1 MDHRTAG
8 TLVLA
13 HGIGGRRDLPIPF
26 GYVLVGGGLA
36 VLVSFT
42 ALLWLWPVSRLR
54 GDLAGRALPRWVTT
68 AADAPETR
76 WALRLLGLALTAF
89 TAVAA
94 LFGKNDDLNP
104 TASFV
109 YVLFWVG
116 LVPVSLLLGPVWRLL
131 NPLRTVH
138 GAVYAALGRDP
149 RDGLRPLPPAIGY
162 WPAAASL
169 LAFTW
174 LELAAPNRD
183 STTTLVIWF
192 GLYSLV
198 HLGGATLYG
207 SRWFDRG
214 DGFEVYSTLAA
225 HLAPF
230 GRRRTDGLLVVR
242 DPLDGLDALTA
253 APGLVATVS
262 VLFGSTAF
270 DGASASTT
278 WVDHAQSGPL
288 SPDTANALGLLATVV
303 LVALTFTGALR
314 LAGRITGTA
323 QGGPGPSAAP
333 AGERPDPAATSRR
346 DLPATAAG
354 GRELPARF
362 AHSLVPI
369 AVGYVVAHYF
379 SYLVF
384 NGQQAFILASDP
396 LVTGADLFG
405 TGGEHVNYTVISV
418 TTIALVQVFGVVIGH
433 VLATVAAHDRA
444 VRLFPRRAAVLGQL
458 PLLALMVGYTLG
470 GLLLLFSS

>member
-1 MDHRTAG
+1 MAHQIPSGAI
-8 TLVLA
+8 VLA

-26 GYVLVGGGLA
+26 GYVLVGGALA
-36 VLVSFT
+36 VLVSFA
-42 ALLWLWPVSRLR
+42 ALLWLWPESRLR
-54 GDLAGRALPRWVTT
+54 GAAAGRALPGRLTRT
-68 AADAPETR
+68 ADAPETR
-76 WALRLLGLALTAF
+76 RLLRGLGLLLTGF

-94 LFGKNDDLNP
+94 VFGKNDDLNP

-131 NPLRTVH
+131 NPLRTLHH
-138 GAVYAALGRDP
+138 GCYALMGRRP
-149 RDGLRPLPPAIGY
+149 GEGFRPLPARIGY

-183 STTTLVIWF
+183 STTTLIVWF
-192 GLYSLV
+192 GCYALA
-198 HLGGATLYG
+198 HLAGAVVYG
-207 SRWFDRG
+207 SAWFDRG

-225 HLAPF
+225 HLAPV
-230 GRRRTDGLLVVR
+230 GRRDDGQLALR
-242 DPLDGLDALTA
+242 NPLDGLDTLAPA
-253 APGLVATVS
+253 AGLVATVS

-278 WVDHAQSGPL
+278 WVDRAQSGPFR
-288 SPDTANALGLLATVV
+288 PDTANALGLLATVV
-303 LVALTFTGALR
+303 FVGLTFTAALR
-314 LAGRITGTA
+314 LAAR
-323 QGGPGPSAAP
+323 
-333 AGERPDPAATSRR
+333 ATDA
-346 DLPATAAG
+346 DLPG
-354 GRELPARF
+354 GRAGLPSRF

-369 AVGYVVAHYF
+369 AVGYVIAHYF

-396 LVTGADLFG
+396 LVDGADLFG
-405 TGGEHVNYTVISV
+405 TANRHADYTLVSV
-418 TTIALVQVFGVVIGH
+418 TVIALVQVFGVVIGH
-433 VLATVAAHDRA
+433 ILGTVAAHDRA
-444 VRLFPRRAAVLGQL
+444 VRLFPRGAMVRGQL
-458 PLLALMVGYTLG
+458 PLLVLMVGYTLG

>member
-1 MDHRTAG
+1 MAHQISGAV
-8 TLVLA
+8 VLA

-26 GYVLVGGGLA
+26 SYVLIGGALA
-36 VLVSFT
+36 VLVSFA

-54 GDLAGRALPRWVTT
+54 GAAAGRDMPRWVTAT
-68 AADAPETR
+68 ADAPETR
-76 WALRLLGLALTAF
+76 WALRVLGLALTGFA
-89 TAVAA
+89 AVAA
-94 LFGKNDDLNP
+94 VFGKNDDLNP

-131 NPLRTVH
+131 NPLRTLH
-138 GAVYAALGRDP
+138 LGLYALMGRRP
-149 RDGLRPLPPAIGY
+149 REGFLPLPPRIGY
-162 WPAAASL
+162 WPAALSL

-183 STTTLVIWF
+183 STSTLITWF
-192 GLYSLV
+192 GLYALV
-198 HLGGATLYG
+198 HLGGALAYG
-207 SRWFDRG
+207 SAWFDRG

-225 HLAPF
+225 HLAPV
-230 GRRRTDGLLVVR
+230 GRRDDGRLALR
-242 DPLDGLDALTA
+242 NPLDGLDALVA

-278 WVDHAQSGPL
+278 WVVHAQSGTL

-303 LVALTFTGALR
+303 FVGLTFTAALR
-314 LAGRITGTA
+314 LAGRITDVTVP
-323 QGGPGPSAAP
+323 GG
-333 AGERPDPAATSRR
+333 RR
-346 DLPATAAG
+346 ALPAQ
-354 GRELPARF
+354 F

-369 AVGYVVAHYF
+369 AVGYVIAHYF

-396 LVTGADLFG
+396 LGTGANLFG
-405 TGGEHVNYTVISV
+405 TAGRHADYTLVSV
-418 TTIALVQVFGVVIGH
+418 TVIALVQVFGVVIGH
-433 VLATVAAHDRA
+433 ILGTVAAHDRA
-444 VRLFPRRAAVLGQL
+444 VRLFPRRAAILGQL
-458 PLLALMVGYTLG
+458 PLLVLMVGYTIG